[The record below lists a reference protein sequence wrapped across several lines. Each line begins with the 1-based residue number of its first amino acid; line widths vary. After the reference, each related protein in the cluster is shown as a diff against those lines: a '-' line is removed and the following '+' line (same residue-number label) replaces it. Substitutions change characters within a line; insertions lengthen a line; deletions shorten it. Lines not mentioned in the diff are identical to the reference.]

1 MAGPYDI
8 GGNWQPLS
16 PNFANFQVLSSAP
29 PNAGTGRSYFDTTKG
44 IGVFA
49 SGIWNYASGGGG
61 GVTSF
66 NSRTGVV
73 VPTANDYTFAQ
84 LASTPTTAAGYGI
97 TAIAWNIITGTPT
110 TISTYGITDG
120 VTLTGAQTLTNKT
133 LTSPIIGT
141 ITNTGTLTL
150 PTSTDTLIGKA
161 TTDTLTNKTF
171 DTAGAGNSFLIGGVA
186 ITTTTG
192 TGANVLATSPALVTP
207 TLGVASATT
216 VNKITI
222 TAPATNATLTLAQG
236 SSLVTSGANSITFT
250 STGATTVTLPTSGT
264 LLTANQSITLSGDI
278 SGSGATAITTAIGA
292 NKVTLAQMAT
302 LAAGKVIG
310 QSGVTTATPV
320 AVSVPILIASG
331 TVSAQA
337 NLSINLSTFTTF
349 YTMIELQL
357 ISFVPVTDAV
367 DALLRVSVD
376 GTTFD
381 SGAANYGYAGIFGN
395 DGATSVGTGSTSA
408 TAITMN
414 GTSSHVGNAV
424 AKPYNAIIKLFN
436 PNVATIQPYVQFFAN
451 GFTQTTGTVQF
462 VATGSGSRLTAQVT
476 KGLQF
481 LFSAGN
487 IASGTYRVI
496 GYP

>member
-1 MAGPYDI
+1 M
-8 GGNWQPLS
+8 
-16 PNFANFQVLSSAP
+16 PNDNTSLDLLAAYLGKKPQELLKNRPFRNKILELIYGA
-29 PNAGTGRSYFDTTKG
+29 T
-44 IGVFA
+44 
-49 SGIWNYASGGGG
+49 SGGGG
-61 GVTSF
+61 GAVSSVFT
-66 NSRTGVV
+66 RTGAVV
-73 VPTANDYTFAQ
+73 AASGDYTFAQ
-84 LASTPTTAAGYGI
+84 IGSTPASIAGYGI
-97 TAIAWNIITGTPT
+97 TDAV
-110 TISTYGITDG
+110 S
-120 VTLTGAQTLTNKT
+120 LTGAQTLTNKT
-133 LTSPIIGT
+133 LTAPVLTTPVLGTPASGNLSNCTGLPIGSV
-141 ITNTGTLTL
+141 TGLATGVSTFLTTPSSANL
-150 PTSTDTLIGKA
+150 IAAVTDE
-161 TTDTLTNKTF
+161 
-171 DTAGAGNSFLIGGVA
+171 
-186 ITTTTG
+186 TG
-192 TGANVLATSPALVTP
+192 TGALVFATSPSLVTP
-207 TLGVASATT
+207 VLGVAAATT
-216 VNKITI
+216 VNKVAI

-236 SSLVTSGANSITFT
+236 STLATSGANSITLT

-264 LLTANQSITLSGDI
+264 LLTANQTITLSGDV
-278 SGSGATAITTAIGA
+278 SGSGTTAITTAIGA
-292 NKVTLAQMAT
+292 NKVTLGMQAT
-302 LAAGKVIG
+302 LAPGKVIG
-310 QSGVTTATPV
+310 QAGVTTATPT
-320 AVSVPILIASG
+320 AVNVPILIASG
-331 TVSAQA
+331 TVAAQA